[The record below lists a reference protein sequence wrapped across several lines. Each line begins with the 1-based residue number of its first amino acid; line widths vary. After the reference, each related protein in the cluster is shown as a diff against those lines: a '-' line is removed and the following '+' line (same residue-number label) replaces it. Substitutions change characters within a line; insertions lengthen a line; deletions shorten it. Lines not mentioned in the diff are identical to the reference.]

1 MTTTAQKTQ
10 DELVQRHRTASI
22 FVLGFLI
29 LDLLLLMVAYL
40 FAERVVRRGDESIV
54 IALWIGILVCGL
66 GAFVLRRTR
75 FATMRLKDIGAL
87 RGTSGLLKTLQQ
99 TTIQLACLGG
109 AVAVMGYAWG
119 MLTHDWTNTLRAAGV
134 SAIVL
139 AYSYPFRSS
148 WQRVV
153 RTLSPEHENV
163 AS

>member
-1 MTTTAQKTQ
+1 MTTTAQNVQ
-10 DELVQRHRTASI
+10 DELVQRHRIATF

-29 LDLLLLMVAYL
+29 LDLLLLLVAYL

-54 IALWIGILVCGL
+54 IALWIGILLCGL

-75 FATMRLKDIGAL
+75 FATMRLKDISAL

-99 TTIQLACLGG
+99 TTIQVACLGG
-109 AVAVMGYAWG
+109 AVAIMGFAWAI
-119 MLTHDWTNTLRAAGV
+119 LTHDWTNMLRAGGV

-148 WQRVV
+148 WQRVL
-153 RTLSPEHENV
+153 RSLSPDEN
-163 AS
+163 

>member
-1 MTTTAQKTQ
+1 MTTTAQKVQ
-10 DELVQRHRTASI
+10 DELVRRHRTATM
-22 FVLGFLI
+22 FVLGFVF
-29 LDLLLLMVAYL
+29 LDILLLLLAYL

-75 FATMRLKDIGAL
+75 FATMRLKDIAAL
-87 RGTSGLLKTLQQ
+87 KGTSGLLTTLQQ
-99 TTIQLACLGG
+99 TTIQVACLGG
-109 AVAVMGYAWG
+109 AVAIMGYAWS
-119 MLTHDWTNTLRAAGV
+119 MLTHDWSNMLRAGGV

-153 RTLSPEHENV
+153 RTLSPDDKD
-163 AS
+163 